1 MSEDVKIK
9 YQKDTLEV
17 SEIKDILGCG
27 INQAYALV
35 NSDAFRVLR
44 VGKKIKI
51 PKDSFYGWYNGQG
64 QK

>member
-1 MSEDVKIK
+1 MTIDGK
-9 YQKDTLEV
+9 YEKDALEV
-17 SEIKDILGCG
+17 SDIKEILGCG
-27 INQAYALV
+27 INQAYTLV
-35 NSDAFRVLR
+35 NSGVFHVVR